1 VTVVPRTTEGRVRLP
16 HAENLL
22 LAFWLFQTFAWTFML
37 VWCLTP
43 LGSHLAGE
51 VRYVT
56 LISHWAL
63 IETAAVA
70 AVTYFELSRE
80 RHARRHPPSSG
91 DSVGSSE

>member
-1 VTVVPRTTEGRVRLP
+1 MSPVPQLRRPRRMP
-16 HAENLL
+16 HPENLL
-22 LAFWLFQTFAWTFML
+22 LAFWLFQTAAWSFML

-70 AVTYFELSRE
+70 AVTYLQLSRD
-80 RHARRHPPSSG
+80 RHYARHG
-91 DSVGSSE
+91 GGSTTAR